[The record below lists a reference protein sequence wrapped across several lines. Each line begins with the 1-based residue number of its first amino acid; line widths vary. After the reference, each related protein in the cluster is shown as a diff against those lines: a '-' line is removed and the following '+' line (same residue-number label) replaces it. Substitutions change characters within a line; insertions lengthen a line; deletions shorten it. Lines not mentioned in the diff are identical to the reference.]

1 MPIKKSNPG
10 FQKLLDHYKVPYENR
25 SGGASYH
32 AAHLFTSEAEIFFW
46 GSDYHDSTSVS
57 IFRPNS
63 EQVLATFESSDIDV
77 LIQSIDN
84 LLERVR
90 NGS

>member
-1 MPIKKSNPG
+1 MTTKKSNPG
-10 FQKLLDHYKVPYENR
+10 FQKLLEHYKVPYENR
-25 SGGASYH
+25 YGGASHH

-46 GSDYHDSTSVS
+46 GSDHHDTISVS

-63 EQVLATFESSDIDV
+63 EQVLATFDSMDADV
-77 LIQSIDN
+77 LIQAVDD
-84 LLERVR
+84 LLERIR

>member
-1 MPIKKSNPG
+1 MKSNPG

-25 SGGASYH
+25 SGGASHH

-57 IFRPNS
+57 VFRPCS
-63 EQVLATFESSDIDV
+63 EQVLGTFESSDADV
-77 LIQSIDN
+77 LIQAVDN
-84 LLERVR
+84 LLERLR